1 MYHRKQRHRQMPG
14 SQMYW
19 GIMHQV
25 AWPCF
30 AISSPQFVQSLQDPN
45 RAFLPPNNSVTIK
58 AKISDLQRTRGCWN
72 VQKGR
77 SCAMLCLFWYTFNVD
92 LHFLESF
99 KLTNPTRNGNVTKST
114 NQNWK
119 WSREYIIS
127 TTTGV
132 FEIKILPY
140 HHDSPCFFLGTSSFP
155 GFLFLQAH
163 ELARATFYA
172 QLSASRPWFFD
183 KKHFEQIVCFFC
195 LLSKKRCW
203 FTCVFFAIGVFEVFE
218 NFVAPICY
226 NLFCCHW
233 LQALDAQKYVWQCM
247 CASIHM
253 HVWMHRYIEF

>member
-45 RAFLPPNNSVTIK
+45 RAFLPLNNSVTVK

-183 KKHFEQIVCFFC
+183 KNTW
-195 LLSKKRCW
+195 SK
-203 FTCVFFAIGVFEVFE
+203 
-218 NFVAPICY
+218 
-226 NLFCCHW
+226 L
-233 LQALDAQKYVWQCM
+233 
-247 CASIHM
+247 
-253 HVWMHRYIEF
+253 

>member
-45 RAFLPPNNSVTIK
+45 RAFLPLNNSVTVK

-183 KKHFEQIVCFFC
+183 KKHLEQIVCFFFVFC
-195 LLSKKRCW
+195 QKKMLTHMRFFLQLEFLKFLKISLLQ
-203 FTCVFFAIGVFEVFE
+203 FVTIFFAAIGSKRWSHRSTFDNVCVH
-218 NFVAPICY
+218 PY
-226 NLFCCHW
+226 T
-233 LQALDAQKYVWQCM
+233 CM
-247 CASIHM
+247 HECIDT
-253 HVWMHRYIEF
+253 